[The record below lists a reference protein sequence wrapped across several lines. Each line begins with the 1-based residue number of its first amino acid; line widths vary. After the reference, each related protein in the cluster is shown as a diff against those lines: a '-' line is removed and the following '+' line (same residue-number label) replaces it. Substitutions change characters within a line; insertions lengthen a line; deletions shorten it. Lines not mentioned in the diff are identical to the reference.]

1 MKFEKIPLHLAI
13 IMDGNGRWAEKQGK
27 TRVSGHKEGVKTLK
41 NILIYS
47 KEMGIKYLTVYAFS
61 TENWK
66 RPKAEVEA
74 LMFLFKEY
82 LLKEIKNL
90 DENNV
95 KLRFSGKREG
105 INNSLLKLMDES
117 VEKLSKNDGITFNIA
132 FNYGGRAEILDA
144 VNKILKENNK
154 KDITEEEIS
163 KNLYNPDI
171 PDPELIIRTSG
182 EFRVSNFL
190 LWESA
195 YSEFYITDKF
205 WPEFD
210 KEELE
215 KAVESYNK
223 RERRFGGLKN
233 V

>member
-1 MKFEKIPLHLAI
+1 MEFDKIPVHLGI
-13 IMDGNGRWAEKQGK
+13 IMDGNGRWAEKLGK

-41 NILIYS
+41 NILMYS
-47 KEMGIKYLTVYAFS
+47 KEIGIKYLTVYAFS

-82 LLKEIKNL
+82 LLKEVKNL

-95 KLRFSGKREG
+95 KLRFSGRREG
-105 INNSLLKLMDES
+105 VNNSLLKLMDES

-144 VNKILKENNK
+144 VNNILKENNK
-154 KDITEEEIS
+154 KDISEEEIS

-182 EFRVSNFL
+182 EFRISNFL
-190 LWESA
+190 LWEAA

-210 KEELE
+210 KDELL
-215 KAVESYNK
+215 KAIESYNK
-223 RERRFGGLKN
+223 RERKFGGLKN